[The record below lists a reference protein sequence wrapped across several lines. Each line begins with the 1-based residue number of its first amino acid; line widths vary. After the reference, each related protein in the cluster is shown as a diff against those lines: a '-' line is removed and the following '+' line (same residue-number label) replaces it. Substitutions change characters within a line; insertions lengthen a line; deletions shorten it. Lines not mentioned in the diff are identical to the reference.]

1 MEPTL
6 VDILDR
12 LKREGYTED
21 LNLRQNC
28 LECSTSKVML
38 NHDEFKIDS
47 VVRLEGASDPADE
60 VIVFAISSEKH
71 NIKGV
76 LVNSYGMYSEPLA
89 DEMAAALN
97 FRD

>member
-12 LKREGYTED
+12 LMREGYTED

-38 NHDEFKIDS
+38 HHDEFKIDS
-47 VVRLEGASDPADE
+47 VVRLEGASDPADQ
-60 VIVFAISSEKH
+60 VIVYAISSEKH

-76 LVNSYGMYSEPLA
+76 LVNSYGMYSEPFA
-89 DEMAAALN
+89 NEMASAIS